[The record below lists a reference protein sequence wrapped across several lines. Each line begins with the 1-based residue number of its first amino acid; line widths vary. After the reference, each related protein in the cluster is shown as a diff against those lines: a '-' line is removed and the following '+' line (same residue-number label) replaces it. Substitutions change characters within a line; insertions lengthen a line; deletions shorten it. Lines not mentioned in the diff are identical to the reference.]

1 MYRIEE
7 EKSHTKEH
15 TSKRN
20 STLKV
25 YRKRYMK
32 ISQNNKEATK

>member
-15 TSKRN
+15 TNKRT

-25 YRKRYMK
+25 YKKRFMK
-32 ISQNNKEATK
+32 ILQNKKEATK